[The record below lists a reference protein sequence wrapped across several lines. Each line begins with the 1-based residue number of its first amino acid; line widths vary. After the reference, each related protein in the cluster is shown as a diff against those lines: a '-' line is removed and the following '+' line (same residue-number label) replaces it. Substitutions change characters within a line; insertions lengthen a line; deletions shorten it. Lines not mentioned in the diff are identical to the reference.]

1 MRMLRDLLCRRR
13 LTVIGGHHLIVSVG
27 LMLMMSKVL
36 RGSSGL
42 MHAIGA
48 DRTPGELECEHHQH
62 ANEKTARHGREYSIG
77 AVIRC
82 CHADVRVADACH

>member
-1 MRMLRDLLCRRR
+1 
-13 LTVIGGHHLIVSVG
+13 
-27 LMLMMSKVL
+27 MLMMSKVL